1 MRRIIAVSAY
11 VACAMLHESERD
23 LMFSNALEGRPQMPN
38 RFIYQF
44 GDTQSDGIQMHGK
57 LSYVHGKLHGKPQF
71 NWIFRVP
78 HLVGRGPSCQRQDLI
93 SQANAENWC
102 VRSMLHDL
110 RKSRSFFKTAF
121 QIYPSSVS
129 ESFASNWRIFSKKEE
144 NKQVYLVKS
153 QDLKWLKTSAE
164 SELRLCLR
172 GSKAKEHTSHVPQ
185 SWRTS
190 WGRLG
195 R

>member
-1 MRRIIAVSAY
+1 MIDVRKVFAVSAY
-11 VACAMLHESERD
+11 VACAIWKGSD

-44 GDTQSDGIQMHGK
+44 GDTQSDRIQQLGK
-57 LSYVHGKLHGKPQF
+57 FSYVHGKLHGKPQF

-102 VRSMLHDL
+102 IRSMLHDL
-110 RKSRSFFKTAF
+110 RKSRSFFKTSF

-129 ESFASNWRIFSKKEE
+129 ESFASNLRIFFEE
-144 NKQVYLVKS
+144 GRKQTP
-153 QDLKWLKTSAE
+153 WE
-164 SELRLCLR
+164 
-172 GSKAKEHTSHVPQ
+172 SKAYKNNSCSTSTVHL
-185 SWRTS
+185 SRA
-190 WGRLG
+190 
-195 R
+195 